1 MKNNKC
7 QINYQTNVI
16 EVNNQTI
23 SSSQIN
29 DGLKIFAEIDLDI
42 LKENLL
48 QNIELLEL
56 ELEKNFPKNMVL
68 YQLIFSFELYL
79 KYKLVLSSITVEIYE
94 LKRHSHKIDD
104 MVNLL
109 VEKTSDQKYEDIRAM
124 IKKIRIENNNKID
137 LTKYP
142 DFKYRFNE
150 SKMLFV
156 DDNKLKEKEKI
167 IIKEVI
173 ECLKK

>member
-1 MKNNKC
+1 MNNKC
-7 QINYQTNVI
+7 QINYQTNII
-16 EVNNQTI
+16 EVNDQTI
-23 SSSQIN
+23 ISSQIN
-29 DGLKIFAEIDLDI
+29 DDLKIFAEIDLDI

-56 ELEKNFPKNMVL
+56 ELEKDFPKSMVL

-79 KYKLVLSSITVEIYE
+79 KYKMALSSITVELNK
-94 LKRHSHKIDD
+94 LKGYSHKIDD

-109 VEKTSDQKYEDIRAM
+109 VEKTSDQKYEDIRDM
-124 IKKIRIENNNKID
+124 IKKIRIGNNNKID
-137 LTKYP
+137 LIKYP
-142 DFKYRFNE
+142 NFKYRFNE

-156 DDNKLKEKEKI
+156 DENNLEGKEKI

>member
-7 QINYQTNVI
+7 QINYQTNAI
-16 EVNNQTI
+16 EVDYQTI
-23 SSSQIN
+23 ISSQIN
-29 DGLKIFAEIDLDI
+29 DDLKIFAEIDLDI
-42 LKENLL
+42 LKENLF

-56 ELEKNFPKNMVL
+56 ELEKDFSKSMVL
-68 YQLIFSFELYL
+68 YQLIFCFELYL
-79 KYKLVLSSITVEIYE
+79 KYKIVLSSITVELKE
-94 LKRHSHKIDD
+94 LKGYSHKLDD

-137 LTKYP
+137 LIKYP

-156 DDNKLKEKEKI
+156 GENKLEAKEKM